1 MRFTQAEKMEI
12 IRLVEGSDLPAC
24 RTLEELDVPQSTFYD
39 WYRRYRAEGYDGLAN
54 RKPGARRFWNKI
66 PDSERKRVKEKA
78 LEKPELSPRELAWH
92 ITDEMGYYISESS
105 VYRILKSYDLI
116 ASPAYIVIS
125 ASDRFKNPTKR
136 VHELWQTDFT
146 YFKVIGWGWFY
157 MASILDDFSRYIIA
171 WKLFQTMSAGDV
183 KEVLDLARER
193 TGVNQV
199 QVHLKPRLLSDNG
212 PCYISKELRIYLEE
226 HGIAHTRGAPFHPM
240 TQGKIERF
248 HRSMKNVVKLQNYYF
263 PWELEHEIGGFI
275 EYYNNRRLHESL
287 QNVTPADVYCGRSQE
302 ILDRRKEIK
311 QKTLALRRRQN
322 LQWWRMSEDSEENLL
337 TVKCVS

>member
-1 MRFTQAEKMEI
+1 MRFTQSEKMEV
-12 IRLVEGSDLPAC
+12 IRLVEKAEVPAC
-24 RTLEELDVPQSTFYD
+24 RVLEELDIPQSTFYD

-66 PDSERKRVKEKA
+66 PDSERERVKEKA

-92 ITDEMGYYISESS
+92 ITDEMGYFISESS

-116 ASPAYIVIS
+116 ASPAYIVLS
-125 ASDRFKNPTKR
+125 ASDRFKNPTRR

-157 MASILDDFSRYIIA
+157 MASILDDFSRYIIT

-183 KEVLDLARER
+183 KEVLDLARGA
-193 TGVNQV
+193 TGIDQV
-199 QVHLKPRLLSDNG
+199 QVSLKPRLLSDNG
-212 PCYISKELRIYLEE
+212 PCYVSKELRSYLEDHE
-226 HGIAHTRGAPFHPM
+226 IQHTRGAPFHPM

-263 PWELEHEIGGFI
+263 PWELKHEIGNFV

-287 QNVTPADVYCGRSQE
+287 NNVTPADVYYGRSQE

-322 LQWWRMSEDSEENLL
+322 LQWWRKSEGCEENLL